1 MPSSTCT
8 PGDEPPT
15 ATILLDE
22 DSHHSQAA
30 VRLHW
35 QETSLVGCGLSR
47 LDATDEP
54 EHTIGQKLALARAL
68 SHLARQLFTEAASD
82 IEGASAARSA
92 GRARSAQNTPSRP

>member
-1 MPSSTCT
+1 MLSSNPA
-8 PGDEPPT
+8 PGNEIPT
-15 ATILLDE
+15 ATIVLDE
-22 DSHHSQAA
+22 YSRHGRAM
-30 VRLHW
+30 VRLRW
-35 QETSLVGCGLSR
+35 QEASLVGRGLSR

-92 GRARSAQNTPSRP
+92 